1 MNSVC
6 GALSIVPDAQKVALN
21 SRCGGRGRLPSS
33 PAVLTGVS
41 WHLSFGGC
49 QNKAQQTGRLKTT
62 EIDSLT
68 ALEARNQGVSAAVFP
83 LRLWVEC
90 FLASSWL
97 LLVDQSPEFLGL
109 QPHRS
114 SLCPQDVLPSCLHIV
129 VFL

>member
-21 SRCGGRGRLPSS
+21 SRCGGCGRLPSS

-97 LLVDQSPEFLGL
+97 LLVD
-109 QPHRS
+109 RS
-114 SLCPQDVLPSCLHIV
+114 V
-129 VFL
+129 